1 MGSVHLMI
9 VDIRWPAETFLMRKI
24 EALAGCGYRIT
35 VLTADSGR
43 GGPRLRNVRV
53 VRVPGGLRA
62 AGAALLL
69 LLRAAIRDF
78 RQAIRGLREWVGGGA
93 SGLRLAARR
102 WAVAAFRPD
111 VLHFEWTLA
120 AVPSLPLVEGCGT
133 PLVVSCRGAHVS
145 IAPHNPRRQQ
155 EARALPRIFSLAAK
169 VHCVSE
175 AIADEAVAL
184 GMARD
189 KAAVIRPA
197 VDPDRFVPAMGDSQS
212 KRLGILMT
220 GALIWRKAYEFAM
233 TAYAEACKRGLD
245 AELTIAGGGG
255 KEETSRLLY
264 TIQDLGLESRVF
276 WKGSQS
282 PERIL
287 EMLRES
293 DVFLHSSV
301 SEGISNAVLEA
312 MACGLPV
319 VVTDAGGMREA
330 VRDGI
335 DGFVVPV
342 RDVDAMAEA
351 LLKLARD
358 PELRRRMGAAA
369 RQRVLEEFTLE
380 RQTRQWRELYEG
392 LAGETAPRQGQGA

>member
-1 MGSVHLMI
+1 MI
-9 VDIRWPAETFLMRKI
+9 MDIRWPAETFLMRKI

-35 VLTADSGR
+35 VLTPDSR
-43 GGPRLRNVRV
+43 KGGPRLPNVKA

-62 AGAALLL
+62 AGSALLL
-69 LLRAAIRDF
+69 FLRAAVRDI
-78 RQAIRGLREWVGGGA
+78 RQARRGLREWVGGGTR
-93 SGLRLAARR
+93 GLRLAARR

-120 AVPSLPLVEGCGT
+120 AVPCLPLVT
-133 PLVVSCRGAHVS
+133 DARMPVVVSCRGTHVM
-145 IAPHNPRRQQ
+145 IAPHNPRRQR
-155 EARALPRIFSLAAK
+155 EAEALPEIFARAAR

-175 AIADEAVAL
+175 AIAGEAVAL
-184 GMARD
+184 GMCPE

-197 VDPDRFVPAMGDSQS
+197 VDPARFVPAAADSPCE
-212 KRLGILMT
+212 RVRILMAGT
-220 GALIWRKAYEFAM
+220 LIWCKAYEFAL
-233 TAYAEACKRGLD
+233 TAFAEASNRGLD

-255 KEETSRLLY
+255 KEEISRLLY
-264 TIQDLGLESRVF
+264 TIHDLDLEGRVH
-276 WKGSQS
+276 WKGGQS
-282 PERIL
+282 SEKVL

-330 VRDGI
+330 VRDGV

-351 LLKLARD
+351 LVKLACD
-358 PELRRRMGAAA
+358 PELRRRMGTAA

-380 RQTRQWRELYEG
+380 RQTRQWREWYEG
-392 LAGETAPRQGQGA
+392 LVRETAARRNPES